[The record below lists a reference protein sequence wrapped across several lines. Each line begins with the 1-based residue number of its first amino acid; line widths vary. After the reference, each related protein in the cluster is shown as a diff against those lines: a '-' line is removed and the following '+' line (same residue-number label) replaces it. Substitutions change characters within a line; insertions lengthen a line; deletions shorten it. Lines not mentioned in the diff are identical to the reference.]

1 MWFDSPY
8 HPLLYA
14 HRSEDEARQAVQT
27 VVGILNLA
35 PGGRIL
41 DVGCGQGRHLWP
53 LAEQGYRVSGLDLAA
68 HRIAEAREDSA
79 QKGHDAQLFVGS
91 MLDPLPGGPYD
102 AVVNWFTSFGF
113 FDDRAA
119 HQRAVTNMAA
129 ALTSNGTL
137 VMDFLNA
144 VEVRANLVPDDVH
157 TVDGICFRIQRW
169 IEGDFVHKV
178 IEVTDGDRVETF
190 TERVMLL
197 ERADFEAFFEA
208 AGLHSVHFL
217 GDYDGSPWSP
227 SSPRCIAIGR
237 TFAP

>member
-8 HPLLYA
+8 YPLLYA
-14 HRSEDEARQAVQT
+14 HRSEAEARQAVQT
-27 VVGILNLA
+27 LVGMLHLA
-35 PGGRIL
+35 PGERIL
-41 DVGCGQGRHLWP
+41 DVGCGRGRHLWP
-53 LAEQGYRVSGLDLAA
+53 LAQQGYQVSGLDLAA

-79 QKGHDAQLFVGS
+79 RKGLDAQLYVGS
-91 MLDPLPGGPYD
+91 MLDPLPGGPYG

-113 FDDRAA
+113 FDDRETHRQAIS
-119 HQRAVTNMAA
+119 HMAA
-129 ALTSNGTL
+129 ALRPGGVL
-137 VMDFLNA
+137 VVDFLNSP
-144 VEVRANLVPDDVH
+144 EVRANLVTEDVQELQ
-157 TVDGICFRIQRW
+157 GITFRQRRW
-169 IEGDFVHKV
+169 LDQDFVHKT
-178 IEVTDGDRVETF
+178 IEVIDGDRIEVF
-190 TERVMLL
+190 SERVMLL